1 MFQENVTVDNED
13 EASSYYRLRRQIELL
28 GRQMNKIIL
37 SPKYCL
43 PFINPGRLVKVRHG
57 KNDFGWGI
65 IMNFKKEKKDAE
77 DEEYRVDVMV
87 NCDKDTVK
95 STSTDVAKPAKG
107 MTHTDLFQMIL
118 FLRWCFRTNG
128 GDWV

>member
-1 MFQENVTVDNED
+1 MSFESANKCSAQENVTVDNEE

-43 PFINPGRLVKVRHG
+43 PFLNPGRLVKVRHG

-65 IMNFKKEKKDAE
+65 IMNFKKEKKDVE

-107 MTHTDLFQMIL
+107 TTLFIL
-118 FLRWCFRTNG
+118 HYYLIFRWH
-128 GDWV
+128 